1 MLMHEELIGSN
12 VQFHLHDAFEI
23 QTKVRRNCPQFGEG
37 HKGDFQDIVPCVRK
51 HHPAFQSH
59 RHLH

>member
-23 QTKVRRNCPQFGEG
+23 QTKVRRNRPQFGEG
-37 HKGDFQDIVPCVRK
+37 HKEDY
-51 HHPAFQSH
+51 
-59 RHLH
+59 